1 MEEKKEMNVYLYVFM
16 LTAVTAFILS
26 LLFTN
31 LNPVFVANKAEA
43 KKKAILSCVPDS
55 LDLSSKEKISE
66 AYQQITMYAVSAER
80 PALAIW
86 GVDAAS
92 ESQLETLVAVVA
104 HRDQCQM

>member
-43 KKKAILSCVPDS
+43 KKKAILS
-55 LDLSSKEKISE
+55 
-66 AYQQITMYAVSAER
+66 
-80 PALAIW
+80 
-86 GVDAAS
+86 
-92 ESQLETLVAVVA
+92 
-104 HRDQCQM
+104 